1 MADQRDDDA
10 SKPGHG
16 PGPSVVEQTETTS
29 DERRMFL
36 DGGRQVAVVE
46 HAGQQAVEIRAA
58 SGQLELRIKLT
69 AEGPVLSLD
78 GVKVELNA
86 AESLQIKCKDFKV
99 EASEST
105 TIESKGELKIKS
117 DGEMELDSPSDV
129 RIKGKKIWLN

>member
-10 SKPGHG
+10 DKPGH
-16 PGPSVVEQTETTS
+16 GPSVVEQTETTS

-46 HAGQQAVEIRAA
+46 HAGPQAVENRAA

-86 AESLQIKCKDFKV
+86 AE
-99 EASEST
+99 
-105 TIESKGELKIKS
+105 
-117 DGEMELDSPSDV
+117 
-129 RIKGKKIWLN
+129 